1 MGTYS
6 ERCFHQGIL
15 EQNVELFQGYD
26 VPDTDKIED
35 FRKAIED
42 LPARQDNPEL
52 FGLHSNAENWAPPGF
67 ARLCVV
73 WLCVEVL

>member
-15 EQNVELFQGYD
+15 EQNVELFQGYN

-42 LPARQDNPEL
+42 LPGQDNPEL